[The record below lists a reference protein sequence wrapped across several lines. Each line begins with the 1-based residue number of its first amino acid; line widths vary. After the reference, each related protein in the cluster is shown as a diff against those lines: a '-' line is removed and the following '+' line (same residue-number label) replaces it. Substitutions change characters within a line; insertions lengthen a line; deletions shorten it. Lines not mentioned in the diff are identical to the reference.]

1 MAKDKLNNKP
11 ITDKVEGKEEELEET
26 LEPQMVSNTD
36 SAENEE
42 EEEIIPMN
50 VQAARAKK
58 RAFKKKVVII
68 SSNDKRD
75 NDTATT
81 VYATCENQYFALAKI
96 IPLNIEV
103 EVEQCLLDSLSEVE
117 IMLQTDVVK
126 DGVALGVSTPTFI
139 KKYNIIVVKET
150 DK

>member
-1 MAKDKLNNKP
+1 MAKDKSTNKP
-11 ITDKVEGKEEELEET
+11 NDDKVEEKKEELEET
-26 LEPQMVSNTD
+26 LEPQMVSNTED
-36 SAENEE
+36 NTET

>member
-1 MAKDKLNNKP
+1 MAKDKSNNKP
-11 ITDKVEGKEEELEET
+11 NTDKSEEKEEELET
-26 LEPQMVSNTD
+26 LEPQMVSNSED
-36 SAENEE
+36 NSEE
-42 EEEIIPMN
+42 VEEKIIPMN

-58 RAFKKKVVII
+58 RAFAKKVVII

-103 EVEQCLLDSLSEVE
+103 QVEQCLLDALSDVE

-126 DGVALGVSTPTFI
+126 DGVALGVATPTFI
-139 KKYNIIVVKET
+139 KKYNIIVVKENAE
-150 DK
+150 

>member
-1 MAKDKLNNKP
+1 MAKDKSTNKP
-11 ITDKVEGKEEELEET
+11 NDDKVEGKEEELEET
-26 LEPQMVSNTD
+26 LEPQMVGNTGN
-36 SAENEE
+36 AENE

-58 RAFKKKVVII
+58 KAFKKKVVII

-103 EVEQCLLDSLSEVE
+103 EVEQCLLDSLSDVE

>member
-1 MAKDKLNNKP
+1 MAKDKSNNKP
-11 ITDKVEGKEEELEET
+11 NADKSEEKEEELDT
-26 LEPQMVSNTD
+26 LEPQMVSNSED
-36 SAENEE
+36 IEE
-42 EEEIIPMN
+42 VEEKIIPMN
-50 VQAARAKK
+50 VQAAIAKK
-58 RAFKKKVVII
+58 RAFAKKVVII

-103 EVEQCLLDSLSEVE
+103 QVEQCLLDALSDVE

-126 DGVALGVSTPTFI
+126 DGVALGVATPTFI
-139 KKYNIIVVKET
+139 KKYNIIVVKENAE
-150 DK
+150 

>member
-1 MAKDKLNNKP
+1 MAKDKSNNKP
-11 ITDKVEGKEEELEET
+11 NTDKSEEKEEELET
-26 LEPQMVSNTD
+26 LEPQMVSTSED
-36 SAENEE
+36 TEE
-42 EEEIIPMN
+42 VEEKIIPMN

-58 RAFKKKVVII
+58 RAFAKKVVII

-103 EVEQCLLDSLSEVE
+103 QVEQCLLDALSDVE

-126 DGVALGVSTPTFI
+126 DGVALGVATPTFI
-139 KKYNIIVVKET
+139 KKYNIIVVKENAE
-150 DK
+150 